1 LKSGSESSPSN
12 LVTLLWCSFTGCARG
27 KSDARHVG
35 AHTRLAYRVP
45 FGGEA
50 GGWYVQPRV
59 DLHLN
64 YVRSGG
70 YTEGG
75 AAPFNLAV
83 ASEGATT
90 FTTVPAVEVGGR
102 VRLGEGMVVRPFAS
116 AGIELS
122 ANGNWAATA
131 RLAGQ
136 PNSRGFRAS
145 TPIPDVL
152 AKFTVG
158 AELLSTTNWDLR
170 VQYSAEVGDGYT
182 SHTGLARVAYRF

>member
-1 LKSGSESSPSN
+1 M
-12 LVTLLWCSFTGCARG
+12 
-27 KSDARHVG
+27 
-35 AHTRLAYRVP
+35 P

-70 YTEGG
+70 YTESG

-83 ASEGATT
+83 TSQGATT
-90 FTTVPAVEVGGR
+90 FTAVPAVETGGR
-102 VRLGEGMVVRPFAS
+102 IRLSEATVLRPFVS
-116 AGIELS
+116 AGLELS
-122 ANGNWAATA
+122 ANGDWAATA

-145 TPIPDVL
+145 TPVPDVL
-152 AKFTVG
+152 GKFTVG
-158 AELLSTTNWDLR
+158 AELLTTANWDLR
-170 VQYSAEVGDGYT
+170 VQYSAQVGDGYAA
-182 SHTGLARVAYRF
+182 HTGLARLAYRF

>member
-1 LKSGSESSPSN
+1 
-12 LVTLLWCSFTGCARG
+12 
-27 KSDARHVG
+27 
-35 AHTRLAYRVP
+35 VP

-70 YTEGG
+70 YTESG

-83 ASEGATT
+83 ASQGATT
-90 FTTVPAVEVGGR
+90 FTAVSAVEVGGR

-122 ANGNWAATA
+122 ANGDWAATA
-131 RLAGQ
+131 RLASQ

-152 AKFTVG
+152 GKFTVG
-158 AELLSTTNWDLR
+158 AELLTTANWDLR
-170 VQYSAEVGDGYT
+170 VQYSAELGNGYT
-182 SHTGLARVAYRF
+182 SHTGLARAAYRF

>member
-1 LKSGSESSPSN
+1 M
-12 LVTLLWCSFTGCARG
+12 
-27 KSDARHVG
+27 
-35 AHTRLAYRVP
+35 P
-45 FGGEA
+45 FGSEA

-59 DLHLN
+59 DLHLS

-70 YTEGG
+70 YTESG
-75 AAPFNLAV
+75 AAPFNL
-83 ASEGATT
+83 
-90 FTTVPAVEVGGR
+90 AVEVGGR
-102 VRLGEGMVVRPFAS
+102 VRLGEGMVLRPFAS

-122 ANGNWAATA
+122 ANGDWAATA

-136 PNSRGFRAS
+136 PASRGFRAS

-152 AKFTVG
+152 GKFTVG